1 MGWIV
6 ALVAVTTLVLLR
18 FILSCPEAEEDWRD
32 QAEGLRQRQ
41 ERDGVPQ
48 RFIRRWS
55 ASSPQAGLK

>member
-6 ALVAVTTLVLLR
+6 ALVAVTALIVLR

-41 ERDGVPQ
+41 EREGVPRASYEKAQ
-48 RFIRRWS
+48 QAPRRW
-55 ASSPQAGLK
+55 A

>member
-6 ALVAVTTLVLLR
+6 AFVAVTALILLR

-41 ERDGVPQ
+41 ERDGVP
-48 RFIRRWS
+48 RASYEEARHVPRRR
-55 ASSPQAGLK
+55 A